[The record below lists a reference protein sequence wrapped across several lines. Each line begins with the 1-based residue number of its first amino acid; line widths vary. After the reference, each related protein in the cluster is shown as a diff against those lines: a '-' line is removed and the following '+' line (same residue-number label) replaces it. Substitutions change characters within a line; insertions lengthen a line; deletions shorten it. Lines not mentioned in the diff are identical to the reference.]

1 MKKYLVKKT
10 KTEDYE
16 DKDLCDHY
24 CGCKYSTERI
34 NDEIHKDSR
43 KIDKKKTQ
51 GMKSPLCA

>member
-1 MKKYLVKKT
+1 MNVKELDVQIQK
-10 KTEDYE
+10 ER
-16 DKDLCDHY
+16 DHY

-51 GMKSPLCA
+51 GMKYLVCT

>member
-1 MKKYLVKKT
+1 MNMKKYLVKKT

-43 KIDKKKTQ
+43 KIDKRR
-51 GMKSPLCA
+51 PRE